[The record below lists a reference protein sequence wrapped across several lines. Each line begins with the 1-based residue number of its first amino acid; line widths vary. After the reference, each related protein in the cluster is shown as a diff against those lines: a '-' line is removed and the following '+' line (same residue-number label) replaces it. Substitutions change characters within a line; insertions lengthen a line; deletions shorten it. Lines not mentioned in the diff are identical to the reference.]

1 MPSTASRPFPE
12 VPICSDSVLF
22 LTSFSLFS
30 IYKMP
35 VAQKA
40 QHPNPKKTR
49 TKTRR
54 LTAMSEHKIS
64 VGEDPKI
71 QIEHIFD
78 DRELKVNE
86 LVSLLISVFGGTDSL
101 WPANQRWLL
110 KKGDRII
117 SHASVQRR
125 WFIVNARYY
134 QGWFVGGV
142 CTDSDYQRQGFA
154 SILMQQMYED
164 LKNQELEFIV
174 LNCGESKVH
183 FYETLGYKR
192 IADRAVYLR
201 NGQQEIDDDPAL
213 ALTLKASFDVEA
225 LSCEIFP
232 FGFEF

>member
-1 MPSTASRPFPE
+1 
-12 VPICSDSVLF
+12 
-22 LTSFSLFS
+22 
-30 IYKMP
+30 
-35 VAQKA
+35 
-40 QHPNPKKTR
+40 
-49 TKTRR
+49 
-54 LTAMSEHKIS
+54 MSEHKIS